1 MIDTSQR
8 QPCRMQSIRKR
19 MAEVVITEVRD
30 ERINGFFHELLVC
43 AETHRIEEIMAGRKA
58 ELQKLEQMY
67 RQKGNQLLVLYGRK
81 ENGGRELVQEFCR
94 DKKYFYYYAP
104 EISPQAQKQRMRREI
119 LAHYQVVVSEDSYD
133 TFFKRIKSGDGSKLI
148 LVIDEFHHILK
159 KDSQFWESILKLK
172 GKKLYPGPVMILL
185 CSSSIPWIEQE
196 MPQVLGGAE
205 RKLDEKMKVEEL
217 HFLDL
222 VRKFPNYSVRESV
235 EAYGVIGGVPEYM
248 KIWED
253 QYDVRHNIC
262 THILS
267 GNGVLYGKAEEIIRS
282 QLREL
287 SVYHTILEVLA
298 SGKHKLNDIYQATG
312 FSRAK
317 ISVYLKNLMEF
328 DVVEKVYS
336 FETGGWQNAQKGL
349 YQIKDTFINF
359 WFKFVYPYLSDLYQL
374 EPEEF
379 YDKHIAPDL
388 ESYLKRYF
396 VNVCME
402 YLKLQDM
409 VGRLPLQIHKM
420 GTWIGKKGRIDI
432 IAQNS
437 VRENIICLCNWSEPE
452 MTFEMCQ
459 QLFQSMEQA
468 KITANYYYLFTAKSF
483 DEKLARVVAEDER
496 ILLVDMNRM

>member
-1 MIDTSQR
+1 MT
-8 QPCRMQSIRKR
+8 
-19 MAEVVITEVRD
+19 
-30 ERINGFFHELLVC
+30 
-43 AETHRIEEIMAGRKA
+43 GRKA
-58 ELQKLEQMY
+58 ELQYLEQMY
-67 RQKGNQLLVLYGRK
+67 HREGNQLLVLYGRK
-81 ENGGRELVQEFCR
+81 ENGGGELVQNFCR

-104 EISPQAQKQRMRREI
+104 EISPYAQKQRMQREI
-119 LAHYQVVVSEDSYD
+119 AERYHVTISEESYD
-133 TFFKRIKSGDGSKLI
+133 VFFKRVKSGDGSKLV
-148 LVIDEFHHILK
+148 LVIDEFQRILK
-159 KDSQFWESILKLK
+159 KDSQLMDSVLKLK

-185 CSSSIPWIEQE
+185 CSSSISWVEQE
-196 MPQVLGGAE
+196 MPQMLGNTVKKIDGIT
-205 RKLDEKMKVEEL
+205 KINEL
-217 HFLDL
+217 RFLDL
-222 VRKFPNYSVRESV
+222 VRSFPKYSVRESIK
-235 EAYGVIGGVPEYM
+235 AYGVIGGVPEYM
-248 KIWED
+248 KEWED
-253 QYDVRHNIC
+253 GRDTRENIC
-262 THILS
+262 NLILS
-267 GNGVLYGKAEEIIRS
+267 KNGFLHGKVEEIIRS

-287 SVYHTILEVLA
+287 SVYNTLLEVLA

-359 WFKFVYPYLSDLYQL
+359 WFKFVYPYLSDLHQM

-379 YDKHIAPDL
+379 YEIHIEKEMED
-388 ESYLKRYF
+388 YLKRYF

-409 VGRLPLQIHKM
+409 VGKLPLQIHKM

-468 KITANYYYLFTAKSF
+468 KITANYYYLFSAKSF
-483 DEKLARVVAEDER
+483 EEKLVKAVEKDQR
-496 ILLVDMNRM
+496 ILLVDMSK